1 MHDCDYNYA
10 GFAFLLF
17 LAVIMHGYY
26 NLRLDLTAVKWRW
39 LLTVGTGCRREMWG
53 MYIIGRQP
61 IIIIKLLSFLCKIYR
76 DGKSLISIITTI
88 I

>member
-17 LAVIMHGYY
+17 LAVIMHGCY

-39 LLTVGTGCRREMWG
+39 LLAVGIGCRREMWG
-53 MYIIGRQP
+53 MYINGRQP
-61 IIIIKLLSFLCKIYR
+61 INYLCKIYR

-88 I
+88 T